1 MKTRKFWLVATAL
14 FITVHLTAQET
25 ETQISVT
32 ENSTESKDLL
42 PAAGDIALGTRW
54 STLIYTITNPIRK
67 EPAEDGHS
75 FNPYEIF
82 GKYYITENIAAR
94 ASIAMVRF
102 SAFEDNRTNKIGA
115 TQPEEFVMDRSEIK
129 DRSTLMK
136 LGVEMRRGK
145 KRFQGFYGAE
155 LVLGFSSHYERYTYG
170 NALTQDNPAVFTYDF
185 DTETANSLSG
195 NRVLGRDAS
204 GARISGLR
212 LFGGV
217 EVFITNKFSIAGEAG
232 LGIYRFSTGT
242 ASESRERM
250 DNGSREVYQIDTK
263 LENKAFQIQTEIFDG
278 GSPADWAAGE
288 FGANLRAIFHF

>member
-1 MKTRKFWLVATAL
+1 MKTRKFWLVAMTIWHAATL
-14 FITVHLTAQET
+14 NAQEIEVNT
-25 ETQISVT
+25 SELGTGT
-32 ENSTESKDLL
+32 KELL

-54 STLIYTITNPIRK
+54 STLIYAITNPIRK
-67 EPAEDGHS
+67 EPAVDGHS

-82 GKYYITENIAAR
+82 GKYYITDNMAAR
-94 ASIAMVRF
+94 ASIAMGRF
-102 SAFEDNRTNKIGA
+102 SSFEDQRTNKTGA
-115 TQPEEFVMDRSEIK
+115 LQPEEFVMDRAEIK

-136 LGVEMRRGK
+136 LGIEMRRGK

-155 LVLGFSSHYERYTYG
+155 LVLGFASHYERYTYG

-185 DTETANSLSG
+185 DTQTADNLSG

-204 GARISGLR
+204 GTRISGLR

-217 EVFITNKFSIAGEAG
+217 EVFITNKFSVAGEAG

-242 ASESRERM
+242 ATETRERM
-250 DNGSREVYQIDTK
+250 DNGSLEVYQIDTK
-263 LENKAFQIQTEIFDG
+263 LDNNAVQVQTEIFDG
-278 GSPADWAAGE
+278 GSPADWAAGA